1 MNVLVIDGYNVIA
14 RGMTKNP
21 QKDFGSD
28 DVRREYRERL
38 IQLAK
43 RHVAGKKGLE
53 VRIYFDGGVARSAP
67 ELSGRGVK
75 VFFTKGAEGAD
86 HAIIKYCRS
95 HPAPRSIEVAT
106 DDHNTL
112 TFFIRSH
119 VGKLLSVAELMHRL
133 DPDFK
138 PASAPASS
146 RSSSAKKAEDRLR
159 LSDNECREI
168 NQTLP
173 DHWFR

>member
-1 MNVLVIDGYNVIA
+1 MNILMIDGYNVIA
-14 RGMTKNP
+14 RGMARDP
-21 QKDFGSD
+21 QRDFGSD
-28 DVRREYRERL
+28 EARREYREKL

-43 RHVAGKKGLE
+43 RHVADKKGLE
-53 VRIYFDGGVARSAP
+53 VRIYFDGGVERAAP
-67 ELSGRGVK
+67 ELSGRRVK
-75 VFFTKGAEGAD
+75 VFFAKGAEGAD
-86 HAIIKYCRS
+86 HAIIKFCRS

-112 TFFIRSH
+112 TFYIRSH

-133 DPDFK
+133 DPDFT
-138 PASAPASS
+138 PAPVPASS
-146 RSSSAKKAEDRLR
+146 RSSAAAVAEERRR
-159 LSDNECREI
+159 LSDSECRAI

>member
-1 MNVLVIDGYNVIA
+1 MNILVIDGDNVSA
-14 RGMTKNP
+14 RGMAKDP

-28 DVRREYRERL
+28 DKRREYRERL

-43 RHVAGKKGLE
+43 RHAAGKKGLE
-53 VRIYFDGGVARSAP
+53 VRIYFDGGVERSAP
-67 ELSGRGVK
+67 ELSSRGVK

-86 HAIIKYCRS
+86 HAIIKFCRS
-95 HPAPRSIEVAT
+95 HPEPRSIEVAT
-106 DDHNTL
+106 DDHHTL
-112 TFFIRSH
+112 TFYIRAH

-133 DPDFK
+133 DPDFTTT
-138 PASAPASS
+138 PALAPNRPATVEE
-146 RSSSAKKAEDRLR
+146 RR
-159 LSDNECREI
+159 LSDSERSAI

>member
-14 RGMTKNP
+14 RGMAKDP

-28 DVRREYRERL
+28 DARREYRERL

-43 RHVAGKKGLE
+43 RHVAGKKDLE

-95 HPAPRSIEVAT
+95 HSAQRSIEVAT

-112 TFFIRSH
+112 TFYIRSH

-133 DPDFK
+133 DPGFT
-138 PASAPASS
+138 PVSASS
-146 RSSSAKKAEDRLR
+146 PARSAAVVEDRRR
-159 LSDNECREI
+159 LSDSECREI

>member
-14 RGMTKNP
+14 RGMSGNP

-28 DVRREYRERL
+28 DTRREYRERL
-38 IQLAK
+38 IALAR
-43 RHVAGKKGLE
+43 RHAAEKKDLE
-53 VRIYFDGGVARSAP
+53 VRIYFDGGVARAAP
-67 ELSGRGVK
+67 ELSTRGVK

-86 HAIIKYCRS
+86 HAIIKFCRS
-95 HPAPRSIEVAT
+95 HPQPRSIEVAT

-112 TFFIRSH
+112 TFYIRSH
-119 VGKLLSVAELMHRL
+119 VGRLLSVAEVMHRL

-138 PASAPASS
+138 LASAPSPS
-146 RSSSAKKAEDRLR
+146 RHAAAAVEERR
-159 LSDNECREI
+159 ALSDSERQAI